1 MVGARGVEPRTS
13 SLSETRSNQLS
24 YAPERNI
31 QPKTRRIVL
40 GFRLNAFDYILERV
54 MGLEPIT
61 VCLEGRD
68 SSH

>member
-24 YAPERNI
+24 YAPGEKFK
-31 QPKTRRIVL
+31 PKTRKAL
-40 GFRLNAFDYILERV
+40 EFRLNFCIYLERV